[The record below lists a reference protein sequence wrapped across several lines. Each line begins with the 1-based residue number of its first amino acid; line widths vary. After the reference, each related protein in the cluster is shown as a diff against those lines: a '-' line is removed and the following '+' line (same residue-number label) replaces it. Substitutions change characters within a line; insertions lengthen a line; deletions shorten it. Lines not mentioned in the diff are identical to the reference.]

1 MPRTTLGFPRSSV
14 SAPRARAR
22 QRDRRS
28 RPGFDAL
35 EERQLLSG
43 VFTVSNTNDSGPGSL
58 RAAILASNA
67 SPIVSPPTNSPVVVP
82 ATAPMNLAV
91 NSGSSNSGGPTS
103 GTTNQATPS
112 SATAPFS
119 IIEFNLPAGST
130 IAPLSPLPA
139 ITVPVETFA
148 PINFSATGT
157 VIPTITISGAQAG
170 QGTVGLDI
178 QTSGANI
185 TDLAIDG
192 FSGGG
197 VLFDG
202 AAATYNTLSGDS
214 IGVSLTGSGGG
225 GGNGTYGV
233 EARSGASFNQIYG
246 DTIAASGGNG
256 VVLTGA
262 GTSNN
267 LIQTDRIGTD
277 PTGSFAL
284 GNGGSGVVINGG
296 ASNNTLNGD
305 LISGNGY
312 YGVYISD
319 AGTSSNVVTNSW
331 IGTNAAGTA
340 AISNGATGVYILNS
354 ATNNTVGT
362 GDVISGNAADGV
374 AIAGSGT
381 TGNVVEG
388 DYIGTN
394 ASGTAALGIQYTGVY
409 LLAGASSNQIG
420 GTTAATRD
428 VIAGNVYNGVYITG
442 SGTSYNLVVG
452 DFIGT
457 DSSGSYAVGQ
467 QSGVVLAGGASS
479 NDIGT
484 MQTSAGDVISGNGTG
499 VEITDSGTMSNWVEN
514 DLIGT
519 NAGDT
524 YAVANSTG
532 VLIQRGASYNGV
544 YSNVISGN
552 AVGVEIVGANT
563 ADNYVYFNE
572 IGTNQSGSIA
582 IGNLYYGVYVWQA
595 SGNVIVYNTIEFSG
609 YYGLVNGYA
618 SNSYYYNNVV
628 NNGYGN
634 VVMF

>member
-1 MPRTTLGFPRSSV
+1 MPRTTLGFPRFSV
-14 SAPRARAR
+14 SPNRARAR
-22 QRDRRS
+22 QRSLRS
-28 RPGFDAL
+28 QPWFDAL
-35 EERQLLSG
+35 EGRQLLSG
-43 VFTVSNTNDSGPGSL
+43 VFTVSNTNDNGPGSL

-67 SPIVSPPTNSPVVVP
+67 SPIVSPTATSPVVVP
-82 ATAPMNLAV
+82 AVAPTNLSV
-91 NSGSSNSGGPTS
+91 SSGSTLSGGSSTL
-103 GTTNQATPS
+103 ATPT
-112 SATAPFS
+112 SATAPFN

-148 PINFSATGT
+148 PINFSATGI
-157 VIPTITISGAQAG
+157 VIPTITINGAQAG
-170 QGTVGLDI
+170 KGTVGLDI
-178 QTSGANI
+178 QTSGAYI
-185 TDLAIDG
+185 ADLAIDG

-202 AAATYNTLSGDS
+202 AGASYNVLSGDY

-225 GGNGTYGV
+225 AGNGTYGV
-233 EARSGASFNQIYG
+233 EARGGASFNQIYG
-246 DTIAASGGNG
+246 DTISASGGNG
-256 VVLTGA
+256 VVLTGQ

-267 LIQTDRIGTD
+267 LVMTDKIGTD

-296 ASNNTLNGD
+296 ASSNTLNGD

-312 YGVYISD
+312 NGVYISD
-319 AGTSSNVVTNSW
+319 AGTSSNVVTNCW

-340 AISNGATGVYILNS
+340 AIPNGTVGVYILNS
-354 ATNNTVGT
+354 ATNNTVDS
-362 GDVISGNAADGV
+362 GDVISGNAGDGI
-374 AIAGSGT
+374 AIAGTGT
-381 TGNVVEG
+381 SGNVVAG
-388 DYIGTN
+388 DFIGTN
-394 ASGTAALGIQYTGVY
+394 ASGTAGFGIQYTGVY
-409 LLAGASSNQIG
+409 ILSGASSNTIG

-428 VIAGNVYNGVYITG
+428 VISGNVYNGVYITG
-442 SGTSYNLVVG
+442 SGTSYNVVEG

-457 DSSGSYAVGQ
+457 DVTGRQAVGQ
-467 QSGVVLAGGASS
+467 QSGVVLAGGATS

-484 MQTSAGDVISGNGTG
+484 MQTGAGDVISGNGTG

-519 NAGDT
+519 DAGDL
-524 YAVANSTG
+524 YSVANSTG
-532 VLIQRGASYNGV
+532 VLIVSGASYNGV
-544 YSNVISGN
+544 YSDVISGN
-552 AVGVEIVGANT
+552 GVGVELFGSNT

-582 IGNLYYGVYVWQA
+582 IGNMYYGVYVYQA
-595 SGNVIVYNTIEFSG
+595 SNNVIVYNTIEFSG
-609 YYGLVNGYA
+609 YYGIVNGQA